1 MRLMICSQEWEST
14 KKQVIVGKEVR
25 NAPYLLFYSNM
36 SGETIKLIEG
46 KIEELYNSLMSRP
59 LQVLSIFND
68 FFGEDKVDM
77 QGYWSLDKF
86 KSWMSIEPLSTYIPN
101 GDIVSMNRNDWSM
114 YRTRAIT
121 DLPGDQIEKVVN
133 VLTNTTAKEKIGN
146 AKFNDIFILVHFPH
160 VRVTNE
166 HDRFVDINHLWA
178 KVKVMY
184 DGTLNGGFKLN
195 RSEYTM
201 LHFSSGYMH
210 SHISCIP
217 TNDFT
222 YFQSPCTGSGPING
236 TISALNRDYDEDMWN
251 MFCLELSKYVTVESI
266 AGRPYNYLE
275 RLGTDNM
282 EMGVDRFITYLS
294 PDYYEGALS
303 SDKLKE
309 FIRGFINSKKLK
321 FNYVNGSYSIGMSL
335 IEFIV
340 LISNEFIKWYND
352 QFNKEELTAKFVK
365 LKREGILEECIIDNG
380 KIYYDRGRNN
390 VNSYAQYI
398 GKKVCM
404 FKGREVTIDITDF
417 AEVRNEN
424 KSIILNTHTALYIL
438 ATILKVLNYR
448 YGRGKA
454 THESNQL
461 GTEVRYL

>member
-1 MRLMICSQEWEST
+1 
-14 KKQVIVGKEVR
+14 
-25 NAPYLLFYSNM
+25 M
-36 SGETIKLIEG
+36 SGETIKLIDE
-46 KIEELYNSLMSRP
+46 KIEELYNSLMDKP
-59 LQVLSIFND
+59 LRVLGIFND

-86 KSWMSIEPLSTYIPN
+86 KSWMNIEPLSTYIPY
-101 GDIVSMNRNDWSM
+101 GDYVSMNRNDWSM
-114 YRTRAIT
+114 YKAQAIT
-121 DLPGDQIEKVVN
+121 DLPEDQVEKVVN
-133 VLTNTTAKEKIGN
+133 VLTNTTVKDGIGIT
-146 AKFNDIFILVHFPH
+146 KFNNIFILVHFPH

-184 DGTLNGGFKLN
+184 NGTLDGGFTLN

-201 LHFSSGYMH
+201 LHISSRYMH
-210 SHISCIP
+210 SHISSIP

-222 YFQSPCTGSGPING
+222 QFQNPCTGSGPING

-266 AGRPYNYLE
+266 AGRPFRYLE
-275 RLGTDNM
+275 KLGTDGM

-294 PDYYEGALS
+294 PGYYGDVLD
-303 SDKLKE
+303 SDELKE
-309 FIRGFINSKKLK
+309 FVKDFINLKKLK

-352 QFNKEELTAKFVK
+352 QFNKGKQNARFAE
-365 LKREGILEECIIDNG
+365 LKRRGILKECIIDNG

-390 VNSYAQYI
+390 VNNYAQYI
-398 GKKVCM
+398 GKKVCV
-404 FKGREVTIDITDF
+404 FKGKEITVNITDI

-424 KSIILNTHTALYIL
+424 KSIILDTQTALYIL
-438 ATILKVLNYR
+438 TTILKVLNYR
-448 YGRGKA
+448 YGRSKA
-454 THESNQL
+454 THEDNQL
-461 GTEVRYL
+461 GTEVWYL

>member
-1 MRLMICSQEWEST
+1 
-14 KKQVIVGKEVR
+14 
-25 NAPYLLFYSNM
+25 M
-36 SGETIKLIEG
+36 SGETIKLIEE
-46 KIEELYNSLMSRP
+46 KIEELYNSLMDRP
-59 LQVLSIFND
+59 LRVLSIFND

-86 KSWMSIEPLSTYIPN
+86 KSWMNIEPLSTYIPD
-101 GDIVSMNRNDWSM
+101 GDIVSMNRDDWNM
-114 YRTRAIT
+114 YKTWAIT
-121 DLPGDQIEKVVN
+121 DLPGGQAEKVIN
-133 VLTNTTAKEKIGN
+133 VLTNTTVKERIGVV
-146 AKFNDIFILVHFPH
+146 KFNDIFILVHFPH

-166 HDRFVDINHLWA
+166 HDRFVDIDHLWA

-201 LHFSSGYMH
+201 LHISSGYMH
-210 SHISCIP
+210 SHISSIP
-217 TNDFT
+217 TIDFT
-222 YFQSPCTGSGPING
+222 SFQNPCTGSGPING
-236 TISALNRDYDEDMWN
+236 TISALNRDYDEDTWN

-266 AGRPYNYLE
+266 AGGPYKYLE
-275 RLGTDNM
+275 RLGTNNM
-282 EMGVDRFITYLS
+282 RVGEDRFITYLS
-294 PDYYEGALS
+294 PGYYRDALS

-309 FIRGFINSKKLK
+309 FVRDFINSKKLK

-352 QFNKEELTAKFVK
+352 QFDKKELTTNFSE
-365 LKREGILEECIIDNG
+365 LREQGILKECIIDNG
-380 KIYYDRGRNN
+380 KIYYDNSRNN
-390 VNSYAQYI
+390 VNNYAQYI

-404 FKGREVTIDITDF
+404 FKGRMVTVDITDI
-417 AEVRNEN
+417 AEVGNEN
-424 KSIILNTHTALYIL
+424 KSIILNPRIALYIL

-448 YGRGKA
+448 YGRSKA
-454 THESNQL
+454 THEGNQL